1 MLWFFDFI
9 EQTRMTIATA
19 ALFSRAMKAGLMA
32 EQLHFGNDEP
42 RNRLRRQIG

>member
-1 MLWFFDFI
+1 MLWFFEFI
-9 EQTRMTIATA
+9 EKTRMTIATA

-42 RNRLRRQIG
+42 TKWLRRQM